1 MVEAGRK
8 DDVIR
13 FRVNEDQRRAIEAK
27 ADAAGLSVSA
37 WILGQL
43 QIAAGH
49 ELHKDDRAAL

>member
-1 MVEAGRK
+1 MEAGRK